1 MRRSRLGF
9 SVIELVIALLIG
21 SILTS
26 IALAGYGNA
35 RGRFAVR
42 GARNTFT
49 SLHARARAQA
59 IERGATVRL
68 VVDVSG
74 DSIYLRSGG
83 SNLETIHFADEFNV
97 DVRSSVGNLVL
108 CMNTRGYADP
118 DCNSFISIAKLTF
131 LQSADS
137 ASLNILPM
145 GQLVF

>member
-1 MRRSRLGF
+1 MGRSHTGF
-9 SVIELVIALLIG
+9 TVIELVIALLIG

-26 IALAGYGNA
+26 VALTSYGNA

-42 GARNTFT
+42 GAQNMFT

-68 VVDVSG
+68 IVDVPG
-74 DSIYLRSGG
+74 DSVYLWSGG
-83 SNLETIHFADEFNV
+83 TNLETVHFADDLHV
-97 DVRSSVGNLVL
+97 DVRSSVGNIVL

-118 DCNSFISIAKLTF
+118 DCNNFTGTARVAF
-131 LQSADS
+131 VQNADS
-137 ASLNILPM
+137 VSVLLLPL